1 MTDKLAVLRSRKI
14 DIYDAETMELEIE
27 INVGQYPKYIDADQ
41 GKLVIG
47 YGTDQI
53 DVYDL
58 KTNSNLMTLKA
69 DAVFSELAID
79 AQIIIYADKDDV
91 YFHNY
96 LTGEKTI
103 FDNGEISV
111 YTAYIDNEY
120 LTYVYDLNADA
131 NIYEIRGKA
140 SNACLLGNALFIFDD
155 GSDLVRKIPLE

>member
-1 MTDKLAVLRSRKI
+1 
-14 DIYDAETMELEIE
+14 
-27 INVGQYPKYIDADQ
+27 
-41 GKLVIG
+41 
-47 YGTDQI
+47 
-53 DVYDL
+53 
-58 KTNSNLMTLKA
+58 TLKA

-140 SNACLLGNALFIFDD
+140 SNACLLGNALFIFDV

>member
-1 MTDKLAVLRSRKI
+1 MPAKII
-14 DIYDAETMELEIE
+14 DIQGTELS
-27 INVGQYPKYIDADQ
+27 
-41 GKLVIG
+41 
-47 YGTDQI
+47 GT
-53 DVYDL
+53 
-58 KTNSNLMTLKA
+58 SR
-69 DAVFSELAID
+69 S
-79 AQIIIYADKDDV
+79 IYEHPQAA
-91 YFHNY
+91 
-96 LTGEKTI
+96 TPARTI